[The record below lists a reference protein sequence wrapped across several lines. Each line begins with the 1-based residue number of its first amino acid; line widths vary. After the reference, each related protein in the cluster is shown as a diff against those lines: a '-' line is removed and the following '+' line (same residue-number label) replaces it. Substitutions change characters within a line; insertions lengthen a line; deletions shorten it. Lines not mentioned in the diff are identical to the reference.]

1 MLFLDP
7 LLGLWQAELKREII
21 KTMDTQIIILITLI
35 AYKVVLIAIGFWASK
50 RTVNEKDFFLAGGSL
65 GPGVAALSASAS
77 SSSAWTLLGVSG
89 AAYHW
94 GFSAIWLFPAVIS
107 GFIFNWYWIAPRLY
121 KKTQEKGYLTLTAVL
136 SDDDNPLIKKMLV
149 TLSSVII
156 LICFVFYVASQ
167 FDAAG
172 ATFVTTFDA
181 NRQWS
186 IILGAGVILF
196 YTLLGGFWAVSVTD
210 SIQGFMMALAA
221 IILPTV
227 AVYEVVQQGGLS
239 LYWLALVKD
248 GSLPLTMEFSGAMGI
263 AFVLGTLGIGFGYP
277 GQPHVVNRF
286 MALKNEQAIKTARKI
301 ALSWAVIIYSGMIIL
316 GFSGRVLVD
325 ASAATSHE
333 QILMVLANNLL
344 HPLVAGVLLASVL
357 SAIMSTADSMLL
369 TAGAA
374 VSHDLKNAYWP
385 VEKSFNSLLSSR
397 LTITALCILSVL
409 MALYIEQTIYAR
421 VLFAWSAI
429 GAAFGPL
436 LIVRLMGK
444 KIAGGYAFLAML
456 TGFCLTLV
464 FYWQENTAGDYLER
478 LVPFIMSMV
487 ILVIG
492 IQVNKR

>member
-1 MLFLDP
+1 MAV
-7 LLGLWQAELKREII
+7 WQSSSKRI
-21 KTMDTQIIILITLI
+21 KIKAMDTQFIILITLVI
-35 AYKVVLIAIGFWASK
+35 YKVLLIAIGFWASK

-107 GFIFNWYWIAPRLY
+107 GFIFNWYWVAPRLY
-121 KKTQEKGYLTLTAVL
+121 KKTQAKGYLTLTAVL
-136 SDDDNPLIKKMLV
+136 SDDDNPLVKKLLV
-149 TLSSVII
+149 TLSSIII

-186 IILGAGVILF
+186 IILGAGIILF
-196 YTLLGGFWAVSVTD
+196 YTLMGGFWAVSVTD
-210 SIQGFMMALAA
+210 TIQGFMMALAA

-227 AVYEVVQQGGLS
+227 AVYEVFQQGGFP
-239 LYWLALVKD
+239 LYWASLVKD
-248 GSLPLTMEFSGAMGI
+248 GSLPLTMEFSGAMGV
-263 AFVLGTLGIGFGYP
+263 AFVLGTLGIGIGYP

-286 MALKNEQAIKTARKI
+286 MALKNEKAIKTAQKI

-325 ASAATSHE
+325 SSTAGSHE
-333 QILMVLANNLL
+333 QILMVLANTLL
-344 HPLVAGVLLASVL
+344 HPLVAGILLASVL

-385 VEKSFNSLLSSR
+385 VEKNFNSLLSSR
-397 LTITALCILSVL
+397 LTISILCGLSVL
-409 MALYIEQTIYAR
+409 MAIYIEQTIYAR

-436 LIVRLMGK
+436 LIVRLMDK
-444 KIAGGYAFLAML
+444 KVSGILAFLAML
-456 TGFCLTLV
+456 SGFSLTLI
-464 FYWQENTAGDYLER
+464 FYWQDNTAGDYLER
-478 LVPFIMSMV
+478 LVPFIISMM
-487 ILVIG
+487 ILVVG
-492 IQVNKR
+492 IRTTEQSKLTTK